1 MREWSIRVFIQGEK
15 GEELPAN
22 IFDKVTY
29 KLHPTFAN
37 PNRGMFFLP
46 CLSNTFAAP
55 QGNISK
61 FIPEKNAAR
70 KNEKGR
76 KKELSNLGLVAGNS
90 RQEATVFNHRAG
102 LGGIRYGGCSPCH
115 R

>member
-37 PNRGMFFLP
+37 PNRGMFFSLCP
-46 CLSNTFAAP
+46 FNILVVP
-55 QGNISK
+55 QGNI
-61 FIPEKNAAR
+61 
-70 KNEKGR
+70 
-76 KKELSNLGLVAGNS
+76 
-90 RQEATVFNHRAG
+90 
-102 LGGIRYGGCSPCH
+102 
-115 R
+115 